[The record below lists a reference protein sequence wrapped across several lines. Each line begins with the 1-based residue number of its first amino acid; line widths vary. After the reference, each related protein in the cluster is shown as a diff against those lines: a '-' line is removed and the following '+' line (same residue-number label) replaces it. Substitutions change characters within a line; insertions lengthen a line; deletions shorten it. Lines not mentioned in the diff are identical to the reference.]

1 MTFTKDHGI
10 QVRSGESK
18 DKEDGEHW
26 EDRGL
31 KGLAGSKNCW
41 VHVSQW
47 ERAGGKG
54 GGGGV

>member
-10 QVRSGESK
+10 QVRSGEK
-18 DKEDGEHW
+18 TDKEDGEHW

-31 KGLAGSKNCW
+31 KGLSGSKNCW

-47 ERAGGKG
+47 E
-54 GGGGV
+54 